1 MTRASLDARPGSTGR
16 PRPFRLASAAA
27 LVLVSA
33 VLLLPVGDGRAS
45 QDADGGVDGAR
56 AAIERMVET
65 RRILSRERADWALGR
80 ELLEDRIAVVREEI
94 ASVRERIDRTQASIT
109 EADRTR
115 EELAGQA
122 ERLRESS
129 EGLAAMV
136 AGLEARTATLL
147 ERLPAP
153 IRERVRPLSQR
164 FPEDP
169 AASELSLSARF
180 QNVIGVLNELNK
192 FHREVSVTSEVREIA
207 IGPTTQPIEVAA
219 VYIGLSLGFYASSDG
234 RFAGTGTATDG
245 VWTWTER
252 NEAAAEIQRAI
263 AILQGEAVAEFLPLP
278 VTID

>member
-1 MTRASLDARPGSTGR
+1 MTRAPIDARPGSPGR
-16 PRPFRLASAAA
+16 PRAFRLAPAAGI
-27 LVLVSA
+27 VLAAA
-33 VLLLPVGDGRAS
+33 VLLLPAGDGRAA

-65 RRILSRERADWALGR
+65 RRIISRERADWALGR
-80 ELLEDRIAVVREEI
+80 ELLEDRIAVVQEEI
-94 ASVRERIDRTQASIT
+94 ANIRDRIDRTKESIT

-115 EELAGQA
+115 EDLAGQA

-136 AGLEARTATLL
+136 AGLESRTASLL
-147 ERLPAP
+147 ERLPDP

-164 FPEDP
+164 FPSDP

-207 IGPTTQPIEVAA
+207 IGSTTQPIEVAA
-219 VYIGLSLGFYASSDG
+219 VYIGVSLGFYASSDG

>member
-1 MTRASLDARPGSTGR
+1 MTRAPIDARPGSPGR
-16 PRPFRLASAAA
+16 LRPFRLAPAAA
-27 LVLVSA
+27 LALTAA
-33 VLLLPVGDGRAS
+33 VLLLAAGDGRAS

-65 RRILSRERADWALGR
+65 RRIISRERADWALGR

-94 ASVRERIDRTQASIT
+94 ASIRERIDRTQESIS

-122 ERLRESS
+122 DRLRESS
-129 EGLAAMV
+129 EGLAEMV
-136 AGLEARTATLL
+136 AGLESRTATLL
-147 ERLPAP
+147 ERLPDP

-164 FPEDP
+164 FPSDP

-192 FHREVSVTSEVREIA
+192 FHREISVTSEVREIA
-207 IGPTTQPIEVAA
+207 IGSTTQPIEVAA
-219 VYIGLSLGFYASSDG
+219 VYIGVSLGFYASSDG

-245 VWTWTER
+245 AWTWTER